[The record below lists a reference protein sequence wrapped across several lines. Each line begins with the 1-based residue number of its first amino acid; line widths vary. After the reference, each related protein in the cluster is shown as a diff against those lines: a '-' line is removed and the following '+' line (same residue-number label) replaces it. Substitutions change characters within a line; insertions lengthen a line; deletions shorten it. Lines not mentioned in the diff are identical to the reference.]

1 LQVTKTHLESYRALS
16 IVTVF
21 FEEMKYDEQIYE
33 SSLHLQNIVKVES
46 KLYDV
51 LCYMDEAISNLGANI
66 DHVTRE
72 GMHMH
77 LGTISD
83 KMDRYERDY
92 ITVKDTTKIMDNLIV
107 TYTAI
112 HNSLSV

>member
-1 LQVTKTHLESYRALS
+1 
-16 IVTVF
+16 
-21 FEEMKYDEQIYE
+21 MKYDEQIYE
-33 SSLHLQNIVKVES
+33 SSLYLQNLVKVES

-72 GMHMH
+72 GMQMH
-77 LGTISD
+77 LGTISN

-112 HNSLSV
+112 LNSLSV